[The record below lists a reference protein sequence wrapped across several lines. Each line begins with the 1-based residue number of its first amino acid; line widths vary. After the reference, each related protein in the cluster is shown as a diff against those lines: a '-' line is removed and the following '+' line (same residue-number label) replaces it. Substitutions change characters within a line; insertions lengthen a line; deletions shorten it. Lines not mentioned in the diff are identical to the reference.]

1 MSPKIVLRLQNDFPD
16 IQFIGGTSFY
26 WSPRKQTVYYQ
37 EGTEDEPQSTWAILH
52 ELGHALLGHRDYL
65 SDFNLLQLEIE
76 AWEQAKKLA
85 YTYKATIE
93 EGHIQ
98 DCLDT
103 YRDWLY
109 QRSTCPRCTSG
120 SLQIDT
126 HQYSCLNCNEIWRV
140 SRSRK
145 CRTYRRRSVQ
155 NK

>member
-1 MSPKIVLRLQNDFPD
+1 MSQKMVLKLQGDFPEITFAAD
-16 IQFIGGTSFY
+16 SSFY
-26 WSPRKQTVYYQ
+26 WSPKKQTVHYQ
-37 EGTEDEPQSTWAILH
+37 EEAKNEKQSTWALLH
-52 ELGHALLGHRDYL
+52 EVGHALLGHRDYV

-85 YTYKATIE
+85 HTYKVAIDE
-93 EGHIQ
+93 NHIQ

-109 QRSTCPRCTSG
+109 QRSTCPRCTSS

-126 HQYSCLNCNEIWRV
+126 RQYSCLNCNEVWRV

-145 CRTYRRRSVQ
+145 CRTYRRRSLQ
-155 NK
+155 PK